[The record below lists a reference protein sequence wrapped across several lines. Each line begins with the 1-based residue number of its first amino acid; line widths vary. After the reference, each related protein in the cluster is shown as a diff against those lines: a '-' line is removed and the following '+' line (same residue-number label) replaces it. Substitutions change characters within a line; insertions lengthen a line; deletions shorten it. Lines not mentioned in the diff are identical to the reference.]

1 GRAGRA
7 GAGHDH
13 ARGRVRDR
21 GRAARWLRSS
31 WGSSLE
37 PMLKNLDIDGVSGG
51 PAIVGPDLAL
61 PEAHAVERLARRA
74 RPVVG
79 EFLGIAVGA
88 AEPLDHAGAAADVPG
103 RADVAGRVGEAHAH
117 AIAGPEARRGRL
129 RRAHDDPAR
138 AFTASILRPSSSVPI
153 TPRSSSTLV
162 IAAIQRS

>member
-79 EFLGIAVGA
+79 EFLGIAVGG

-103 RADVAGRVGEAHAH
+103 RADVAGLVGGAHRPP
-117 AIAGPEARRGRL
+117 IAGPEARPCRL
-129 RRAHDDPAR
+129 RGAHRQPGR
-138 AFTASILRPSSSVPI
+138 AFTRATLLPHPSG
-153 TPRSSSTLV
+153 
-162 IAAIQRS
+162 AAT